1 MNRRH
6 FILHSS
12 IFSASALSISR
23 TLMAECSFCRKNSD
37 SYADLKVGVASYS
50 LRKFSLDEAL
60 RMTNKLGVKY
70 ITLKD
75 FHLPLQCTPDEA
87 VSARKK
93 VEAASLILM
102 GGGVIYME
110 NEAET
115 RRAFAYAKAAG
126 MPTIVASPA
135 PELLDLV
142 AILAKEN
149 DVRVAIHNHGPGDK
163 RYPSPYD
170 VLKAVE
176 SRDSHLGLCI
186 DVGHTVRI
194 GVDPVKAIFDC
205 SRRLYDFHIKD
216 VTQAEPSGETIE
228 VGRGI
233 IDVVGVLK
241 ALRTIKFSG
250 HLALE
255 YEIQPEDPMPGMIE
269 SFGYMRGILATL
281 S

>member
-6 FILHSS
+6 FLHSS
-12 IFSASALSISR
+12 ILSASALGISR
-23 TLMAECSFCRKNSD
+23 TFNAECNFCRKYSD
-37 SYADLKVGVASYS
+37 SYAGLKVGVASYS

-60 RMTNKLGVKY
+60 AMTKKLGVKY

-75 FHLPLQCTPDEA
+75 FHLPLQCTSDEA
-87 VSARKK
+87 AVARKK
-93 VEAASLILM
+93 VEAASLSLM

-110 NEAET
+110 NEAEA
-115 RRAFAYAKAAG
+115 RRAFVYAKAAG

-142 AILAKEN
+142 GTLAKEN
-149 DVRVAIHNHGPGDK
+149 DIRVAIHNHGPGDK

-194 GVDPVKAIFDC
+194 DVDPVKAIRDC
-205 SRRLYDFHIKD
+205 ARRLYDFHIKD
-216 VTQAEPSGETIE
+216 VTMAEPKGETVE

-233 IDVVGVLK
+233 IDIAGVLK
-241 ALRTIKFSG
+241 ALINIKFSG

-269 SFGYMRGILATL
+269 SFAYMRGILSTL